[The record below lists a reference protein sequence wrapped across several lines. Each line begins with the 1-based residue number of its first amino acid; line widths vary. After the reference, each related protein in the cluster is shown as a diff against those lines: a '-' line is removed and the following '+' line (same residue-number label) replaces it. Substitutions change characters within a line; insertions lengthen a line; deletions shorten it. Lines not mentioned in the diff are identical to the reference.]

1 MHPAFMT
8 VPILAEAEAA
18 KPYLKFDQIHTLLLS
33 SKVRAASRDIYRSP
47 QTIHGL
53 DVFVVVVAV
62 FCFCFVVVFRLF
74 VVFFFFLKKTI
85 IRKSVWRVS
94 PQHRQCLTRL
104 HPRKPDTGPSPR
116 NPLQYRQPARNRKW
130 IARSSVLCFRPKPSG
145 TTRLT
150 KSSPPTPT
158 RPSLAFK
165 QNERSACARKF
176 PRHHPRSGR
185 GL

>member
-1 MHPAFMT
+1 MQKMHPAFMT

-74 VVFFFFLKKTI
+74 VVFF
-85 IRKSVWRVS
+85 
-94 PQHRQCLTRL
+94 
-104 HPRKPDTGPSPR
+104 
-116 NPLQYRQPARNRKW
+116 
-130 IARSSVLCFRPKPSG
+130 
-145 TTRLT
+145 
-150 KSSPPTPT
+150 
-158 RPSLAFK
+158 
-165 QNERSACARKF
+165 
-176 PRHHPRSGR
+176 
-185 GL
+185 